1 MVRPYGNGMR
11 AIVRP
16 RRVAQ
21 VAAVV
26 LGVLVLAQCAGTVVL
41 DSVLHTLG
49 TGGPV
54 IEALSIGAAAIP
66 AATVSTLLAVR
77 RPGNPIGWLLFV
89 ILIIGASPSN
99 EYDIWVFR
107 MHHGSELLGRV
118 SLAVQEAWPLLLV
131 AVAVLLWVFPDGK
144 LPGGRWRRPS
154 VVLLIVG
161 VALAVLCTLPGIAAA
176 ARPVVRVA
184 PDGSAAGSSAGV
196 FVVLYVAVIALC
208 VIAWLAWLVIQIP
221 TYRHADGERRQQLK
235 WLYSGGGVTLVAFIF
250 GIFVVPLATGQSPGS
265 GTHPLRLAFLVVAF
279 GALPVCLGVAV
290 LKYRLYELDRIISRV
305 VSYTLVTGLL
315 VGLYAGLVL
324 LATQVL
330 SASSPVAVA
339 ASTLAA
345 AALFTPVRRRVQR
358 AVDRRFNRTR
368 YDADQT
374 VTAFADRLKD
384 AVNPDA
390 VCADLA
396 GVVSRSLEPAH
407 VTVWM
412 NQRG

>member
-1 MVRPYGNGMR
+1 
-11 AIVRP
+11 
-16 RRVAQ
+16 VAQ
-21 VAAVV
+21 AAAVV
-26 LGVLVLAQCAGTVVL
+26 LGVLVIALCAGAVVL
-41 DSVLHTLG
+41 DSVLHTAG

-54 IEALSIGAAAIP
+54 IEALSVGAAAIP

-89 ILIIGASPSN
+89 ILIIGVSPTN
-99 EYDIWVFR
+99 GYDIWVFR
-107 MHHGSELLGRV
+107 MHRGLELLGRV
-118 SLAVQEAWPLLLV
+118 SLAVKQAWPFLLV

-161 VALAVLCTLPGIAAA
+161 LALAGLCTLPGIAAA

-184 PDGSAAGSSAGV
+184 PDGSAAGLPGGV

-221 TYRHADGERRQQLK
+221 TYRHADGQRRQQLK

-250 GIFVVPLATGQSPGS
+250 GVFVVPLATGQSVGS
-265 GTHPLRLAFLVVAF
+265 GTHPLVLAFLVVAF

-290 LKYRLYELDRIISRV
+290 LKYGLYELDRIISRV

-315 VGLYAGLVL
+315 VGVYAGLVL
-324 LATQVL
+324 LATRVL

-339 ASTLAA
+339 GSTLAA
-345 AALFTPVRRRVQR
+345 AALFSPVRRRVQR
-358 AVDRRFNRTR
+358 VVDRRFNRAR

-374 VTAFADRLKD
+374 VTAFADRLRD

-390 VCADLA
+390 VRADLS
-396 GVVSRSLEPAH
+396 GVVSQSLEPAH
-407 VTVWM
+407 VSLWI
-412 NQRG
+412 NLRG

>member
-1 MVRPYGNGMR
+1 
-11 AIVRP
+11 
-16 RRVAQ
+16 VAQ
-21 VAAVV
+21 AAAVV
-26 LGVLVLAQCAGTVVL
+26 LGVLVIALCAGAVVL
-41 DSVLHTLG
+41 DSVLHTAG

-54 IEALSIGAAAIP
+54 IEALSVGAAAIP

-89 ILIIGASPSN
+89 ILIIGVSPTN
-99 EYDIWVFR
+99 GYDIWVFR
-107 MHHGSELLGRV
+107 MHRGLELLGRV
-118 SLAVQEAWPLLLV
+118 SLAVKQAWPFLLV

-161 VALAVLCTLPGIAAA
+161 LALAGLCTLPGIAAA

-184 PDGSAAGSSAGV
+184 PDGSAAGLPGGV
-196 FVVLYVAVIALC
+196 FVVLDVAVIALC

-221 TYRHADGERRQQLK
+221 TYRHADGQRRQQLK

-250 GIFVVPLATGQSPGS
+250 GVFVVPLATGQSVGS
-265 GTHPLRLAFLVVAF
+265 GTHPLVLAFLVVAF

-290 LKYRLYELDRIISRV
+290 LKYGLYELDRIISRV

-315 VGLYAGLVL
+315 VGVYAGLVL
-324 LATQVL
+324 LATRVL

-339 ASTLAA
+339 GSTLAA
-345 AALFTPVRRRVQR
+345 AALFSPVRRRVQR
-358 AVDRRFNRTR
+358 VVDRRFNRTR

-374 VTAFADRLKD
+374 VTAFADRLRD

-390 VCADLA
+390 VRADLS
-396 GVVSRSLEPAH
+396 GVVSQSLEPAH
-407 VTVWM
+407 VSLWI
-412 NQRG
+412 NLRG

>member
-1 MVRPYGNGMR
+1 MR
-11 AIVRP
+11 TIVKP
-16 RRVAQ
+16 RVAQ

-41 DSVLHTLG
+41 DSVLHTAG

-54 IEALSIGAAAIP
+54 VEALSIGAAAIP

-77 RPGNPIGWLLFV
+77 RPGNPIGWLMFV

-161 VALAVLCTLPGIAAA
+161 LALAGLCTLPGIAAA

-184 PDGSAAGSSAGV
+184 PDGNAAGSSAGV
-196 FVVLYVAVIALC
+196 FVVLYIAVIALSL
-208 VIAWLAWLVIQIP
+208 IAWLTWLVIQIP
-221 TYRHADGERRQQLK
+221 SYRHADGERRQQLK
-235 WLYSGGGVTLVAFIF
+235 WLYSGGGVTLVAFIL
-250 GIFVVPLATGQSPGS
+250 GIFVVPLATGQSAGS
-265 GTHPLRLAFLVVAF
+265 GTHPLRQAFLVVAF

-315 VGLYAGLVL
+315 VGVYAGLVL
-324 LATQVL
+324 LLTRVL

-345 AALFTPVRRRVQR
+345 AALFTPLRRRVQR
-358 AVDRRFNRTR
+358 AVDRRFNRAR
-368 YDADQT
+368 YDADKT
-374 VTAFADRLKD
+374 VAAFAARLQD
-384 AVNPDA
+384 AV
-390 VCADLA
+390 DLDSVQDDLTN
-396 GVVSRSLEPAH
+396 VVHQALEPAH
-407 VTVWM
+407 LSVWTSQY
-412 NQRG
+412 N

>member
-1 MVRPYGNGMR
+1 MR
-11 AIVRP
+11 TIVRP

-21 VAAVV
+21 AAAVV
-26 LGVLVLAQCAGTVVL
+26 LGVLVIALCAGAVVL
-41 DSVLHTLG
+41 DSVLHTAG

-54 IEALSIGAAAIP
+54 IEALSVGAAAIP

-89 ILIIGASPSN
+89 ILIIGVSPAN
-99 EYDIWVFR
+99 GYDIWVFR
-107 MHHGSELLGRV
+107 MHRGSELLGRV
-118 SLAVQEAWPLLLV
+118 ALAVKEAWPFLLV

-161 VALAVLCTLPGIAAA
+161 LALAVLCTLPGIAAA

-184 PDGSAAGSSAGV
+184 HDGSAADSSAAV
-196 FVVLYVAVIALC
+196 FVVLDVAVIALC

-221 TYRHADGERRQQLK
+221 TYRHADGQRRQQLK

-250 GIFVVPLATGQSPGS
+250 GVFVVPLATGQSVGS
-265 GTHPLRLAFLVVAF
+265 GTHPLVLAFLVVAF

-290 LKYRLYELDRIISRV
+290 LKYGLYELDRIISRV

-315 VGLYAGLVL
+315 VGVYAGLVL
-324 LATQVL
+324 LATRVL

-339 ASTLAA
+339 VSTLAA

-358 AVDRRFNRTR
+358 VVDRRFNRTR

-374 VTAFADRLKD
+374 VTAFADRIRD
-384 AVNPDA
+384 AVDPDA
-390 VCADLA
+390 VRADLA
-396 GVVSRSLEPAH
+396 GVVSQSLEPAH
-407 VTVWM
+407 VSLWI
-412 NQRG
+412 NLRG

>member
-1 MVRPYGNGMR
+1 MR
-11 AIVRP
+11 TIVKP
-16 RRVAQ
+16 RVAQ

-41 DSVLHTLG
+41 DSVLHTAG

-54 IEALSIGAAAIP
+54 VEALSIGAAAIP

-77 RPGNPIGWLLFV
+77 RPGNPIGWLMFV

-161 VALAVLCTLPGIAAA
+161 LALAGLCTLPGIAAA

-184 PDGSAAGSSAGV
+184 PDGNPAGSSTGV
-196 FVVLYVAVIALC
+196 FVVLYIAVIALSL
-208 VIAWLAWLVIQIP
+208 IAWLTWLVIQIP
-221 TYRHADGERRQQLK
+221 SYRHADGERRQQLK
-235 WLYSGGGVTLVAFIF
+235 WLYSGGGVTLVAFIL
-250 GIFVVPLATGQSPGS
+250 GIFVVPLATGQSVGS
-265 GTHPLRLAFLVVAF
+265 GTHPLRQAFLVVAF

-315 VGLYAGLVL
+315 VGVYAGLVL
-324 LATQVL
+324 LLTRVL

-345 AALFTPVRRRVQR
+345 AALFTPLRRRVQR
-358 AVDRRFNRTR
+358 AVDRRFNRAR
-368 YDADQT
+368 YDADKT
-374 VTAFADRLKD
+374 VAAFAARLQD
-384 AVNPDA
+384 AV
-390 VCADLA
+390 DLDSVQDDLTN
-396 GVVSRSLEPAH
+396 VVHQALEPAH
-407 VTVWM
+407 LSVWTSQY
-412 NQRG
+412 N

>member
-1 MVRPYGNGMR
+1 
-11 AIVRP
+11 
-16 RRVAQ
+16 VAQ
-21 VAAVV
+21 AAAVV
-26 LGVLVLAQCAGTVVL
+26 LGVLVIALCAGAVVL
-41 DSVLHTLG
+41 DSVLHTAG

-54 IEALSIGAAAIP
+54 IEALSVGAAAIP

-89 ILIIGASPSN
+89 ILIIGVSPTN
-99 EYDIWVFR
+99 GYDIWVFR
-107 MHHGSELLGRV
+107 MHRGLELLGRV
-118 SLAVQEAWPLLLV
+118 SLAVKQAWPFLLV

-161 VALAVLCTLPGIAAA
+161 LALAGLCTLPGIAAA

-184 PDGSAAGSSAGV
+184 PDGSAAGLPGGV
-196 FVVLYVAVIALC
+196 FVVLDVAVIALC

-250 GIFVVPLATGQSPGS
+250 GVFVVPLATGQSVGS
-265 GTHPLRLAFLVVAF
+265 GTHPLVLAFLVVAF

-290 LKYRLYELDRIISRV
+290 LKYGLYELDRIISRV

-315 VGLYAGLVL
+315 VGVYAGLVL
-324 LATQVL
+324 LATRVL

-339 ASTLAA
+339 GSTLAA
-345 AALFTPVRRRVQR
+345 AALFSPVRRRVQR
-358 AVDRRFNRTR
+358 VVDRRFNRAR

-374 VTAFADRLKD
+374 VTAFADRLRD

-390 VCADLA
+390 VRADLS
-396 GVVSRSLEPAH
+396 GVVSQSLEPAH
-407 VTVWM
+407 VSLWI
-412 NQRG
+412 NLRG

>member
-1 MVRPYGNGMR
+1 
-11 AIVRP
+11 VRP

-21 VAAVV
+21 ATAVG
-26 LGVLVLAQCAGTVVL
+26 LGMLVLLLCVGTVVL
-41 DSVLHTLG
+41 DSLLHIPG

-54 IEALSIGAAAIP
+54 IEALSVGAAVIP
-66 AATVSTLLAVR
+66 AATVSALLAAR

-89 ILIIGASPSN
+89 ILIIGVSPTN
-99 EYDIWVFR
+99 DYDIWVFR
-107 MHHGSELLGRV
+107 MHHGSALLGRV
-118 SLAVQEAWPLLLV
+118 SLAVQEAWPLLLA

-161 VALAVLCTLPGIAAA
+161 VALATLCTLPGIAAA
-176 ARPVVRVA
+176 ARPVVRVG
-184 PDGSAAGSSAGV
+184 PDGSAADSSAGV
-196 FVVLYVAVIALC
+196 FVVLYVAVIALS

-250 GIFVVPLATGQSPGS
+250 GVFIVPLATGQSPGS
-265 GTHPLRLAFLVVAF
+265 GTHPLVRAFLIVAF

-315 VGLYAGLVL
+315 VGVYAGLVL
-324 LATQVL
+324 LTTGVL
-330 SASSPVAVA
+330 SLSSPVAVA

-358 AVDRRFNRTR
+358 VVDRRFNRTR

-374 VTAFADRLKD
+374 VRAFADRLKD

-390 VCADLA
+390 VRGDLA
-396 GVVSRSLEPAH
+396 GVVSQVLEPVH
-407 VTVWM
+407 VSVWI
-412 NQRG
+412 NHRR

>member
-1 MVRPYGNGMR
+1 MR
-11 AIVRP
+11 TIVKP
-16 RRVAQ
+16 RVAQ

-41 DSVLHTLG
+41 DSVLHTAG

-54 IEALSIGAAAIP
+54 VEALSIGAAAIP

-77 RPGNPIGWLLFV
+77 RPGNPIGWLMFV

-161 VALAVLCTLPGIAAA
+161 LALAGLCTLPGIAAA

-184 PDGSAAGSSAGV
+184 PDGNPAGSSAGV
-196 FVVLYVAVIALC
+196 FVVLYIAVIALSL
-208 VIAWLAWLVIQIP
+208 IAWLTWLVIQIP
-221 TYRHADGERRQQLK
+221 SYRHADGERRQQLK
-235 WLYSGGGVTLVAFIF
+235 WLYSGGGVTLVAFIL
-250 GIFVVPLATGQSPGS
+250 GIFVVPLATGQSVGS
-265 GTHPLRLAFLVVAF
+265 GTHPLRQAFLVVAF

-315 VGLYAGLVL
+315 VGVYAGLVL
-324 LATQVL
+324 LSTRVL

-345 AALFTPVRRRVQR
+345 AALFTPLRRRVQR
-358 AVDRRFNRTR
+358 AVDRRFNRAR
-368 YDADQT
+368 YDADKT
-374 VTAFADRLKD
+374 VAAFAARLQD
-384 AVNPDA
+384 AV
-390 VCADLA
+390 DLDSVQDDLTN
-396 GVVSRSLEPAH
+396 VVHQALEPAH
-407 VTVWM
+407 LSVWTSQY
-412 NQRG
+412 N

>member
-1 MVRPYGNGMR
+1 MR
-11 AIVRP
+11 TIVRP

-21 VAAVV
+21 AAAVV
-26 LGVLVLAQCAGTVVL
+26 LGVLVIALCAGAVVL
-41 DSVLHTLG
+41 DSVLHTAG

-54 IEALSIGAAAIP
+54 IEALSVGAAAIP

-89 ILIIGASPSN
+89 ILIIGVSPAN
-99 EYDIWVFR
+99 GYDIWVFR
-107 MHHGSELLGRV
+107 MHRGSELLGRV
-118 SLAVQEAWPLLLV
+118 ALAVKEAWPFLLV

-161 VALAVLCTLPGIAAA
+161 LALAVLCTLPGIAAA

-184 PDGSAAGSSAGV
+184 PDGSAAGLPGGV
-196 FVVLYVAVIALC
+196 FVVLDVAVIALC

-221 TYRHADGERRQQLK
+221 TYRHADGQRRQQLK

-250 GIFVVPLATGQSPGS
+250 GVFVVPLATGQSVGS
-265 GTHPLRLAFLVVAF
+265 GTHPLVLAFLVVAF

-290 LKYRLYELDRIISRV
+290 LKYGLYELDRIISRV

-315 VGLYAGLVL
+315 VGVYAGLVL
-324 LATQVL
+324 LATRVL

-339 ASTLAA
+339 VSTLAA

-358 AVDRRFNRTR
+358 VVDRRFNRTR

-374 VTAFADRLKD
+374 VTAFADRIRD
-384 AVNPDA
+384 AVDPDA
-390 VCADLA
+390 VRADLA
-396 GVVSRSLEPAH
+396 GVVSQSLEPAH
-407 VTVWM
+407 VSLWI
-412 NQRG
+412 NLRG

>member
-1 MVRPYGNGMR
+1 
-11 AIVRP
+11 
-16 RRVAQ
+16 VAQ
-21 VAAVV
+21 AAAVV
-26 LGVLVLAQCAGTVVL
+26 LGVLVIALCAGAVAL
-41 DSVLHTLG
+41 DSVLHTAG

-54 IEALSIGAAAIP
+54 IEALSVGAAAIP

-89 ILIIGASPSN
+89 ILIIGVSPTN
-99 EYDIWVFR
+99 GYDIWVFR
-107 MHHGSELLGRV
+107 MHRGLELLGRV
-118 SLAVQEAWPLLLV
+118 SLAVKQAWPFLLV

-161 VALAVLCTLPGIAAA
+161 LALAGLCTLPGIAAA

-184 PDGSAAGSSAGV
+184 PDGSAAGLPGGV

-221 TYRHADGERRQQLK
+221 TYRHADGQRRQQLK

-250 GIFVVPLATGQSPGS
+250 GVFVVPLATGQSVGS
-265 GTHPLRLAFLVVAF
+265 GTHPLVLAFLVVAF

-290 LKYRLYELDRIISRV
+290 LKYGLYELDRIISRV

-315 VGLYAGLVL
+315 VGVYAGLVL
-324 LATQVL
+324 LATRVL

-339 ASTLAA
+339 GSTLAA
-345 AALFTPVRRRVQR
+345 AALFSPVRRRVQR
-358 AVDRRFNRTR
+358 VVDRRFNRTR

-374 VTAFADRLKD
+374 VTAFADRLRD

-390 VCADLA
+390 VRADLS
-396 GVVSRSLEPAH
+396 GVVSQSLEPAH
-407 VTVWM
+407 VSLWI
-412 NQRG
+412 NLRG

>member
-1 MVRPYGNGMR
+1 M
-11 AIVRP
+11 
-16 RRVAQ
+16 AQ
-21 VAAVV
+21 AAAVV
-26 LGVLVLAQCAGTVVL
+26 LGVLVIALCAGAVVL
-41 DSVLHTLG
+41 DSVLHTAG

-89 ILIIGASPSN
+89 ILIIGVSPTN
-99 EYDIWVFR
+99 GYDIWVFR

-118 SLAVQEAWPLLLV
+118 SLAVKEAWPLLLV
-131 AVAVLLWVFPDGK
+131 AVAVLLWVFPGGK

-161 VALAVLCTLPGIAAA
+161 LALAGLCTLPGIAAA

-184 PDGSAAGSSAGV
+184 PDGSAAGLPGRV
-196 FVVLYVAVIALC
+196 FVVLDVAVIALC

-250 GIFVVPLATGQSPGS
+250 GVFVVPLATGQSVGS
-265 GTHPLRLAFLVVAF
+265 GTHPLVLAFLVVAF

-290 LKYRLYELDRIISRV
+290 LKYGLYELDRIISRV

-315 VGLYAGLVL
+315 VGVYAGLVL
-324 LATQVL
+324 LATRVL

-339 ASTLAA
+339 GSTLAA
-345 AALFTPVRRRVQR
+345 AALFAPVRRRVQR
-358 AVDRRFNRTR
+358 VVDRRFNRTR

-374 VTAFADRLKD
+374 VTAFADRLRD

-390 VCADLA
+390 VRADLA
-396 GVVSRSLEPAH
+396 GVVSQSLEPAH
-407 VTVWM
+407 VSLWI
-412 NQRG
+412 NLRE

>member
-1 MVRPYGNGMR
+1 
-11 AIVRP
+11 
-16 RRVAQ
+16 VAQ
-21 VAAVV
+21 AAAVV
-26 LGVLVLAQCAGTVVL
+26 LGVLVIALCAGAVVL
-41 DSVLHTLG
+41 DSVLHTAG

-54 IEALSIGAAAIP
+54 IEALSVGAAAIP

-89 ILIIGASPSN
+89 ILIIGVSPTN
-99 EYDIWVFR
+99 GYDIWVFR
-107 MHHGSELLGRV
+107 MHRGLELLGRV
-118 SLAVQEAWPLLLV
+118 SLAVKQAWPFLLV
-131 AVAVLLWVFPDGK
+131 AVAVLLWVFPGGK

-161 VALAVLCTLPGIAAA
+161 LALAGLCTLPGIAAA

-184 PDGSAAGSSAGV
+184 PDGSAAGLPGGV
-196 FVVLYVAVIALC
+196 FVVLDVAVIALC

-250 GIFVVPLATGQSPGS
+250 GVFVVPLATGQSVGS
-265 GTHPLRLAFLVVAF
+265 GTHPLVLAFLVVAF

-290 LKYRLYELDRIISRV
+290 LKYGLYELDRIISRV

-315 VGLYAGLVL
+315 VGVYAGLVL
-324 LATQVL
+324 LATRVL

-339 ASTLAA
+339 GSTLAA
-345 AALFTPVRRRVQR
+345 AALFSPVRRRVQR
-358 AVDRRFNRTR
+358 VVDRRFNRTR

-374 VTAFADRLKD
+374 VTAFADRLRD

-390 VCADLA
+390 VRADLS
-396 GVVSRSLEPAH
+396 GVVSQSLEPAH
-407 VTVWM
+407 VSLWI
-412 NQRG
+412 NLRG

>member
-1 MVRPYGNGMR
+1 
-11 AIVRP
+11 
-16 RRVAQ
+16 VAQ
-21 VAAVV
+21 AAAVV
-26 LGVLVLAQCAGTVVL
+26 LGVLVIALCAGAVVL
-41 DSVLHTLG
+41 DSVLHTAG

-54 IEALSIGAAAIP
+54 IEALSVGAAAIP

-89 ILIIGASPSN
+89 ILIIGVSPTN
-99 EYDIWVFR
+99 GYDIWVFR
-107 MHHGSELLGRV
+107 MHRGLELLGRV
-118 SLAVQEAWPLLLV
+118 SLAVKQAWPFLLV
-131 AVAVLLWVFPDGK
+131 AVAVLLWVFPGGK

-161 VALAVLCTLPGIAAA
+161 LALAGLCTLPGIAAA

-184 PDGSAAGSSAGV
+184 PDGSAAGLPGGV
-196 FVVLYVAVIALC
+196 FVVLDVAVIALC

-250 GIFVVPLATGQSPGS
+250 GVFVVPLATGQSVGS
-265 GTHPLRLAFLVVAF
+265 GTHPLVLAFLVVAF
-279 GALPVCLGVAV
+279 GALPVCLGLAV
-290 LKYRLYELDRIISRV
+290 LKYGLYELDRIISRV

-315 VGLYAGLVL
+315 VGVYVGLVL
-324 LATQVL
+324 LATRVL

-339 ASTLAA
+339 VSTLAA
-345 AALFTPVRRRVQR
+345 AALFSPVRRRVQR
-358 AVDRRFNRTR
+358 VVDRRFNRAR

-374 VTAFADRLKD
+374 VTAFADRLRD

-390 VCADLA
+390 VRADLS
-396 GVVSRSLEPAH
+396 GVVSQSLEPAH
-407 VTVWM
+407 VSLWI
-412 NQRG
+412 NLRG

>member
-1 MVRPYGNGMR
+1 M
-11 AIVRP
+11 
-16 RRVAQ
+16 AQ
-21 VAAVV
+21 AAAVV
-26 LGVLVLAQCAGTVVL
+26 LGVLVIALCVGAVVL
-41 DSVLHTLG
+41 DSVLHTAG

-89 ILIIGASPSN
+89 ILIIGVSPTN
-99 EYDIWVFR
+99 AYDIWVFR

-118 SLAVQEAWPLLLV
+118 SLAVKEAWPLLLV

-161 VALAVLCTLPGIAAA
+161 LALAGLCTLPGIAAA

-184 PDGSAAGSSAGV
+184 PDGSAAGLSGGV
-196 FVVLYVAVIALC
+196 FVVLDVAVIALS
-208 VIAWLAWLVIQIP
+208 VTAWLAWLVIQIP

-250 GIFVVPLATGQSPGS
+250 GVFVVPLATGQSVGS
-265 GTHPLRLAFLVVAF
+265 GTHPLVLAFVLVAF

-290 LKYRLYELDRIISRV
+290 LKYGLYELDRIISRV

-315 VGLYAGLVL
+315 VGVNAGLVL
-324 LATQVL
+324 LATRVL

-339 ASTLAA
+339 VSTLAA

-358 AVDRRFNRTR
+358 VVDRRFNRTR

-374 VTAFADRLKD
+374 VTAFADRLRD

-390 VCADLA
+390 VRADLV
-396 GVVSRSLEPAH
+396 GVVSQSLEPTH
-407 VTVWM
+407 VSLWI
-412 NQRG
+412 NLRG

>member
-1 MVRPYGNGMR
+1 MCSN
-11 AIVRP
+11 
-16 RRVAQ
+16 
-21 VAAVV
+21 
-26 LGVLVLAQCAGTVVL
+26 
-41 DSVLHTLG
+41 SVLHTAG

-89 ILIIGASPSN
+89 ILIIGVSPTN
-99 EYDIWVFR
+99 GYDIWVFR

-118 SLAVQEAWPLLLV
+118 SLAVKEAWPLLLV
-131 AVAVLLWVFPDGK
+131 AVAVLLWVFPGGK

-161 VALAVLCTLPGIAAA
+161 LALAGLCTLPGIAAA

-184 PDGSAAGSSAGV
+184 PDGSAAGLPGRV
-196 FVVLYVAVIALC
+196 FVVLDVAVIALC

-250 GIFVVPLATGQSPGS
+250 GVFVVPLATGQSVGS
-265 GTHPLRLAFLVVAF
+265 GTHPLVLVFLVVAF

-290 LKYRLYELDRIISRV
+290 LKYGLYELDRIISRV

-315 VGLYAGLVL
+315 VGVYAGLVL
-324 LATQVL
+324 LATRVL

-339 ASTLAA
+339 GSTLAA
-345 AALFTPVRRRVQR
+345 AALFAPVRRRVQR
-358 AVDRRFNRTR
+358 VVDRRFNRTR

-374 VTAFADRLKD
+374 VTAFADRLRD

-390 VCADLA
+390 VRADLA
-396 GVVSRSLEPAH
+396 GVVSQSLEPAH
-407 VTVWM
+407 VSLWI
-412 NQRG
+412 NLRE

>member
-1 MVRPYGNGMR
+1 
-11 AIVRP
+11 
-16 RRVAQ
+16 VAQ
-21 VAAVV
+21 AAAVV
-26 LGVLVLAQCAGTVVL
+26 LGVLVIALCAGAVVL
-41 DSVLHTLG
+41 DSVLHTAG

-54 IEALSIGAAAIP
+54 IEALSVGAAAIP

-89 ILIIGASPSN
+89 ILIIGVSPTN
-99 EYDIWVFR
+99 GYDIWVFR
-107 MHHGSELLGRV
+107 MHRGLELLGRV
-118 SLAVQEAWPLLLV
+118 SLAVKQAWPFLLV

-161 VALAVLCTLPGIAAA
+161 LALAGLCTLPGIAAA

-184 PDGSAAGSSAGV
+184 PDGSAAGLPGGV
-196 FVVLYVAVIALC
+196 FVVLDVAVIALC

-250 GIFVVPLATGQSPGS
+250 GVFVVPLATGQSVGS
-265 GTHPLRLAFLVVAF
+265 GTHPLVLAFLVVAF

-290 LKYRLYELDRIISRV
+290 LKYGLYELDRIISRV

-315 VGLYAGLVL
+315 VGVYAGLVL
-324 LATQVL
+324 LATRVL

-339 ASTLAA
+339 GSTLAA
-345 AALFTPVRRRVQR
+345 AALFSPVRRRVQR
-358 AVDRRFNRTR
+358 VVDRRFNRTR

-374 VTAFADRLKD
+374 VTAFADRLRD

-390 VCADLA
+390 VRADLS
-396 GVVSRSLEPAH
+396 GVVSQSLEPAH
-407 VTVWM
+407 VSLWI
-412 NQRG
+412 NLRG

>member
-1 MVRPYGNGMR
+1 
-11 AIVRP
+11 
-16 RRVAQ
+16 VAQ
-21 VAAVV
+21 AAAVV
-26 LGVLVLAQCAGTVVL
+26 LGVLVIALCAGAVVL
-41 DSVLHTLG
+41 DSVLHTAG

-54 IEALSIGAAAIP
+54 IEALSVGAAAIP

-89 ILIIGASPSN
+89 ILIIGVSPTN
-99 EYDIWVFR
+99 GYDIWVFR
-107 MHHGSELLGRV
+107 MHRGLELLGRV
-118 SLAVQEAWPLLLV
+118 SLAVKQAWPFLLV
-131 AVAVLLWVFPDGK
+131 AVAVLLWVFPGGK

-161 VALAVLCTLPGIAAA
+161 LALAGLCTLPGIAAA

-184 PDGSAAGSSAGV
+184 PDGSAAGLPGGV

-250 GIFVVPLATGQSPGS
+250 GVFVVPLATGQSVGS
-265 GTHPLRLAFLVVAF
+265 GTHPLVLAFLVVAF

-290 LKYRLYELDRIISRV
+290 LKYGLYELDRIISRV

-315 VGLYAGLVL
+315 VGVYAGLVL
-324 LATQVL
+324 LATRVL

-339 ASTLAA
+339 GSTLAA
-345 AALFTPVRRRVQR
+345 AALFSPVRRRVQR
-358 AVDRRFNRTR
+358 VVDRRFNRTR

-374 VTAFADRLKD
+374 VTAFADRLRD

-390 VCADLA
+390 VRADLS
-396 GVVSRSLEPAH
+396 GVVSQSLEPAH
-407 VTVWM
+407 VSLWI
-412 NQRG
+412 NLRG

>member
-1 MVRPYGNGMR
+1 
-11 AIVRP
+11 
-16 RRVAQ
+16 VAQ
-21 VAAVV
+21 AAAVL
-26 LGVLVLAQCAGTVVL
+26 LGVLVIALCAGAVVL
-41 DSVLHTLG
+41 DSVLHTAG

-54 IEALSIGAAAIP
+54 IEALSVGAAAIP

-89 ILIIGASPSN
+89 ILIIGFSPTN
-99 EYDIWVFR
+99 GYDIWVFR
-107 MHHGSELLGRV
+107 MHHGLELLGRV
-118 SLAVQEAWPLLLV
+118 SLAVKQAWPFLLV

-161 VALAVLCTLPGIAAA
+161 LALAGLCTLPGIAAA

-184 PDGSAAGSSAGV
+184 PDGSAAGLPGGV
-196 FVVLYVAVIALC
+196 FVVLDVAVIALS

-221 TYRHADGERRQQLK
+221 TYRHAGGQRRQQLK

-250 GIFVVPLATGQSPGS
+250 GVFVVPLATGQSVGS
-265 GTHPLRLAFLVVAF
+265 GTHPLVLAFLVVAF

-290 LKYRLYELDRIISRV
+290 LKYGLYELDRIISRV

-315 VGLYAGLVL
+315 VGVYAGLVL
-324 LATQVL
+324 LATRVL

-339 ASTLAA
+339 VSTLAA
-345 AALFTPVRRRVQR
+345 AALFAPVRRRVQR
-358 AVDRRFNRTR
+358 AVDRRFNRAR

-374 VTAFADRLKD
+374 VTAFADRLRD
-384 AVNPDA
+384 AVDPDA
-390 VCADLA
+390 VRANLA
-396 GVVSRSLEPAH
+396 GMVSQSLEPAH
-407 VTVWM
+407 VSLWI
-412 NQRG
+412 NLRG